1 VESPDPETMEKEASE
16 MLFRRNAL
24 LLPMAALAG
33 CATPDPPPPP
43 LAALEADAA
52 ARPAAPALRLDAA
65 MLEFA
70 PLQAGPAMI
79 TVAPVPLTPADAMV
93 AMARERLFPAGVT
106 GKARFIILTALFMRH
121 PSSSGG
127 LFNDSTE
134 ALSCTMRCAV
144 EILSPDDELRS
155 YTRAEATLS
164 ARAPASSL
172 AESADSA
179 TRLVRLTTAALA
191 QDLERATRR
200 DLRGFLLGGGA
211 A

>member
-1 VESPDPETMEKEASE
+1 

-33 CATPDPPPPP
+33 CATPEPPPPP
-43 LAALEADAA
+43 LAALEATASA
-52 ARPAAPALRLDAA
+52 TPAEPALRLDAA

-79 TVAPVPLTPADAMV
+79 IVAPVPIAPADAMV
-93 AMARERLFPAGVT
+93 AMARGQLFPVGAT

-121 PSSSGG
+121 PSSPGW
-127 LFNDSTE
+127 LFNDRTE

-144 EILSPDDELRS
+144 EILSPDDELRG
-155 YTRAEATLS
+155 YTRAEALLS

-172 AESADSA
+172 AESAELA
-179 TRLVRLTTAALA
+179 ARLVRLTTAALS
-191 QDLERATRR
+191 QDLERAMRR
-200 DLRGFLLGGGA
+200 DLRGFLIGGGA